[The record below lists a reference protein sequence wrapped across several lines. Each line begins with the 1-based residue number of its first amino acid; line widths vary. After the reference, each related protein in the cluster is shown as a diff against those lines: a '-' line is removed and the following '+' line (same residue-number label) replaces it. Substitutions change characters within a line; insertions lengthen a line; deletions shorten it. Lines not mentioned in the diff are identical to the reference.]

1 MSELGLCLS
10 KRFLGLL
17 TSDPGRDVAAGAA
30 ITDEAAIAVE
40 KGFATDFN
48 GDRRSVWP
56 NDPVDKAAERLV
68 CFMSGDMG
76 APFLGIFRDV
86 TRKVPPPS
94 SERLGPRDAQS
105 AEAFRECN
113 ESVVRASLPKPVRGR
128 VCKVAK
134 ALLIL
139 PQRLFNAIALGVL
152 YPQCFVARLKL
163 ADRTAGHARAGAIR
177 PHLVELPP
185 ANRLERPITQR

>member
-17 TSDPGRDVAAGAA
+17 ASDLGRDVAAGAA

-40 KGFATDFN
+40 KGLATDFN

-68 CFMSGDMG
+68 CFMSGDMS

-86 TRKVPPPS
+86 TRY
-94 SERLGPRDAQS
+94 S
-105 AEAFRECN
+105 ASR
-113 ESVVRASLPKPVRGR
+113 S
-128 VCKVAK
+128 
-134 ALLIL
+134 
-139 PQRLFNAIALGVL
+139 
-152 YPQCFVARLKL
+152 
-163 ADRTAGHARAGAIR
+163 
-177 PHLVELPP
+177 
-185 ANRLERPITQR
+185 

>member
-10 KRFLGLL
+10 KPFLGLL
-17 TSDPGRDVAAGAA
+17 TSDLGRDVAAGAA

-40 KGFATDFN
+40 KGLATDFN

-128 VCKVAK
+128 VSAK
-134 ALLIL
+134 SRKRCSFSRSACSTRLRSVFSTRNASLLVSSSRTV
-139 PQRLFNAIALGVL
+139 RLNWSR
-152 YPQCFVARLKL
+152 ARRSDS
-163 ADRTAGHARAGAIR
+163 AAPR
-177 PHLVELPP
+177 
-185 ANRLERPITQR
+185 